1 MKSHNLIQGTP
12 EWHAYRAEH
21 FNASDAPAMMNCS
34 SCQTRTEL
42 LNTLKTGLT
51 KEADAALQRRF
62 NDGHRFEELARPL
75 AEKIVGED
83 LYPVVGSSNK
93 LSASFDGLTLDEA
106 IAFEHKT
113 LNDLIRSAS
122 FAEELPFMYRVQME
136 QQLYVSGAEKCLFMA
151 TTWDND
157 ELVNEKHFW
166 YFPDLNLREM
176 ILAGWDQFQADL
188 ETHEVK
194 AIEVKPAAEE
204 ILQLPAIVVQVAGG
218 LTASN
223 LPDVIVKFDDFLA
236 NANTVLKTDEDFANG
251 EATAK
256 FARETARKLKLTRQQ
271 IIDQVP
277 DISEAKRVIDLYAGK
292 FDALALQLEK
302 LVKTEKENRKISIMN
317 EAVLAWSNYKTEWEY
332 KLPSIR
338 LTINPPDFA
347 GAMKGKR
354 TIESL
359 ENAVA
364 SELANTKIEADKLFK
379 DISAKLTYLND
390 VAKDYKFLFNDLQ
403 SIIYMTKEHYEMTVR
418 VRIES
423 HKKAEA
429 DKLEAQRLQIEA
441 EAKRKAEAE
450 QAAKLEAER
459 EKIRQEEQAK
469 IAEEARLET
478 LRIAEEKLKAEA
490 NKPTP
495 EKLRA
500 QAKEMSIAAEYA
512 DRNEDRNR
520 EKNAASDLMKKADEL
535 EKELQETSFYDD
547 SFEVMPTVIEDP
559 LPSTRSTRQRIIW
572 AVVGEFDISYREA
585 EKLIFDEFYFNEEM
599 EEDEMEAV

>member
-75 AEKIVGED
+75 AENIVGDD
-83 LYPVVGSSNK
+83 LFAVVGSSGK
-93 LSASFDGLTLDEA
+93 LSASFDGLTLDDA

-113 LNDLIRSAS
+113 LNDSIRSAS
-122 FAEELPFMYRVQME
+122 FAEELPLMYRVQME
-136 QQLYVSGAEKCLFMA
+136 QQLYVSGAEKCLFLA

-271 IIDQVP
+271 IIDQVA
-277 DISEAKRVIDLYAGK
+277 DISEATRVIDLYAGK
-292 FDALALQLEK
+292 FDALGLQLEK

-338 LTINPPDFA
+338 LTINPDFA

>member
-1 MKSHNLIQGTP
+1 MIVQHLIQGSP
-12 EWHAYRAEH
+12 AWLAYRAEH

-34 SCQTRTEL
+34 SYQTRTEL

-75 AEKIVGED
+75 AENIVGDD
-83 LYPVVGSSNK
+83 LFAVVGSSGK
-93 LSASFDGLTLDEA
+93 LSASFDGLTLDDA

-113 LNDLIRSAS
+113 LNDSIRSAS
-122 FAEELPFMYRVQME
+122 FAEELPLMYRVQME
-136 QQLYVSGAEKCLFMA
+136 QQLYVSGAEKCLFLA

-176 ILAGWDQFQADL
+176 ILAGWEQFQADL

-194 AIEVKPAAEE
+194 AVEVKPAAEE

-256 FARETARKLKLTRQQ
+256 FARETARKLKLTGQQ

-338 LTINPPDFA
+338 LTINPDFA

>member
-1 MKSHNLIQGTP
+1 MIVQHLIQGSP
-12 EWHAYRAEH
+12 AWLAYRAEH

-34 SCQTRTEL
+34 SYQTRTEL

-75 AEKIVGED
+75 AENIVGDD
-83 LYPVVGSSNK
+83 LFAVVGSSGK
-93 LSASFDGLTLDEA
+93 LSASFDGLTLDDA

-113 LNDLIRSAS
+113 LNDSIRSAS
-122 FAEELPFMYRVQME
+122 FAEELPLMYRVQME
-136 QQLYVSGAEKCLFMA
+136 QQLYVSGAEKCLFLA

-176 ILAGWDQFQADL
+176 ILAGWEQFQADL

-194 AIEVKPAAEE
+194 AVEVKPAAEE

-223 LPDVIVKFDDFLA
+223 LPDVIVKFDDFFA

-256 FARETARKLKLTRQQ
+256 FARETARKLKLTGQQ

-338 LTINPPDFA
+338 LTINPDFA

>member
-21 FNASDAPAMMNCS
+21 FNASDAPVMMNCS
-34 SCQTRTEL
+34 SYKTRTEL
-42 LNTLKTGLT
+42 LNEFKTGLT
-51 KEADAALQRRF
+51 QEIDAATQRRF

-122 FAEELPFMYRVQME
+122 FAEELPLMYRVQME
-136 QQLYVSGAEKCLFMA
+136 QQLYVSGAEKCLFLA

-194 AIEVKPAAEE
+194 AVEVKPAAEE

-271 IIDQVP
+271 IIDQVA
-277 DISEAKRVIDLYAGK
+277 DISEATRVIDLYAGK

-338 LTINPPDFA
+338 LTINPDFA

>member
-21 FNASDAPAMMNCS
+21 FNASDAPVMMNCS
-34 SCQTRTEL
+34 SYKTRTEL
-42 LNTLKTGLT
+42 LNEFKTGLT
-51 KEADAALQRRF
+51 QEIDAATQRRF

-122 FAEELPFMYRVQME
+122 FAEELPLMYRVQME
-136 QQLYVSGAEKCLFMA
+136 QQLYVSGAEKCLFLA

-194 AIEVKPAAEE
+194 AVEVKPAAEE

-271 IIDQVP
+271 IIDQVA
-277 DISEAKRVIDLYAGK
+277 DISEATRVIDLYAGK

-338 LTINPPDFA
+338 LTINPDFA

-547 SFEVMPTVIEDP
+547 SFEVIPTVIDDP

>member
-1 MKSHNLIQGTP
+1 MIVQHLIQGSP
-12 EWHAYRAEH
+12 AWLAYRAEH

-34 SCQTRTEL
+34 SYQTRTEL

-75 AEKIVGED
+75 AENIVGDD
-83 LYPVVGSSNK
+83 LFAVVGSSGK
-93 LSASFDGLTLDEA
+93 LSASFDGLTLDDA

-113 LNDLIRSAS
+113 LNDSIRSAS
-122 FAEELPFMYRVQME
+122 FAEELPLMYRVQME
-136 QQLYVSGAEKCLFMA
+136 QQLYVSGAEKCLFLA

-176 ILAGWDQFQADL
+176 ILAGWEQFQADL

-194 AIEVKPAAEE
+194 AVEVKPAAEE

-223 LPDVIVKFDDFLA
+223 LPDVIVKFDDFFA

-256 FARETARKLKLTRQQ
+256 FSRETARKLKLTGQQ

-338 LTINPPDFA
+338 LTINPDFA

>member
-21 FNASDAPAMMNCS
+21 FNASDAPVMMNCS
-34 SCQTRTEL
+34 SYKTRTEL
-42 LNTLKTGLT
+42 LNEFKTGLT
-51 KEADAALQRRF
+51 QEIDAATQRRF

-122 FAEELPFMYRVQME
+122 FAEELPLMYRVQME
-136 QQLYVSGAEKCLFMA
+136 QQLYVSGAEKCLFLA

-194 AIEVKPAAEE
+194 AVEVKPAAEE

-271 IIDQVP
+271 IIDQVA
-277 DISEAKRVIDLYAGK
+277 DISEATRVIDLYAGK
-292 FDALALQLEK
+292 FDVLGLQLEK

-338 LTINPPDFA
+338 LTINPDFA

>member
-34 SCQTRTEL
+34 SYQTRTEL

-122 FAEELPFMYRVQME
+122 FAEELPLMYRVQME
-136 QQLYVSGAEKCLFMA
+136 QQLYVSGAEKCLFLA

-176 ILAGWDQFQADL
+176 ILAGWEQFQADL

-194 AIEVKPAAEE
+194 AVEVKPAAEE

-256 FARETARKLKLTRQQ
+256 FARETARKLKLTGQQ

-338 LTINPPDFA
+338 LTINPDFA

-403 SIIYMTKEHYEMTVR
+403 SIIYMTKDHYEMTVR

>member
-21 FNASDAPAMMNCS
+21 FNASDAPVMMNCS
-34 SCQTRTEL
+34 SYKTRTEL
-42 LNTLKTGLT
+42 LNEFKTGLT
-51 KEADAALQRRF
+51 QEIDAATQRRF

-122 FAEELPFMYRVQME
+122 FAEELPLMYRVQME
-136 QQLYVSGAEKCLFMA
+136 QQLYVSGAEKCLFLA

-194 AIEVKPAAEE
+194 AVEVKPAAEE

-256 FARETARKLKLTRQQ
+256 FARETARKLKLTGQQ

-292 FDALALQLEK
+292 FDVLGLQLEK

-338 LTINPPDFA
+338 LTINPDFA